1 MIVLKEGSNNKEEF
15 MNLFK
20 KNEIERDVF
29 LPPAIL
35 LGLTLVI
42 GMIAPQGFANVSTAL
57 LSFTIEKFGWLYLFL
72 TFVFLVAPFVIMIS
86 PMGSIRFGG
95 PEAKPEIDLWSWCV
109 IALCGGIATGM
120 LFWGV
125 AEPLTHYYSPPAIT
139 GLEPL
144 TPQTAIRALQLGT
157 FHWSYIPYGLFTLF
171 GIAIGY
177 ASYNR
182 KLPLRVSSAF
192 YPLLGKRIYDWPG
205 KLIDGISIL
214 TLAGGVVTTLG
225 FGTLQF
231 ASGLQY
237 LFDWTPSNLIY
248 ALIIVVLT
256 ITYTVSSYTGLKRGI
271 KYLSN
276 INSFIFFGLV
286 AFLFIFGP
294 TKFLF
299 NAMVETAGSYLT
311 NLIPCSFNADAF
323 NVSNGWSGG
332 WTIFF
337 WAWWIVYAPIIG
349 MFLARIAIGRTIRQ
363 FVIVNV
369 IIPGT
374 FMFTWFVAFGGSAIY
389 FEHFQNAGIMNV
401 IEEFGLEVSMYA
413 LLQNLPIS
421 NITIPMGIV
430 ALGISFVT
438 LADSMTSTIAVITT
452 KDTRA
457 AEPPAGIKI
466 FWGLL
471 IGGITMLCLLVS
483 GTIGTKAL
491 QTMSIAYAL
500 PIFILELG
508 ALICL
513 VMFLGKDKQEQYV
526 RGDVSEDIKTTPL
539 KVIENDDMEDDDESA
554 M

>member
-1 MIVLKEGSNNKEEF
+1 MKI
-15 MNLFK
+15 FK

-42 GMIAPQGFANVSTAL
+42 GIIAPNGFANVSTIL
-57 LSFTIEKFGWLYLFL
+57 LSFTIDKFGWLYLLL
-72 TFVFLVAPFVIMIS
+72 TFVFLIAPFVIMIS
-86 PMGSIRFGG
+86 PLGSIRFGG
-95 PEAKPEIDLWSWCV
+95 PDAKPEIDIWSWCV

-125 AEPLTHYYSPPAIT
+125 AEPLTHYYSPPAFT

-144 TPQTAIRALQLGT
+144 TPETAIRALQIGT

-177 ASYNR
+177 ASYNK

-192 YPLLGKRIYDWPG
+192 YPLLGERIFGWPG
-205 KLIDGISIL
+205 KLIDGLSIL

-237 LFDWTPSNLIY
+237 LFDWQPNNIIY

-256 ITYTVSSYTGLKRGI
+256 ITYTVSSYTGLQRGI
-271 KYLSN
+271 RYLSN
-276 INSFIFFGLV
+276 INSIIFFGLV
-286 AFLFIFGP
+286 AFLFTMGP

-299 NAMVETAGSYLT
+299 NAWVETAGSYLT
-311 NLIPCSFNADAF
+311 NLIPSSFNADAF
-323 NVSNGWSGG
+323 NVSNGWSGS
-332 WTIFF
+332 WTVFF

-369 IIPGT
+369 IVPGT
-374 FMFTWFVAFGGSAIY
+374 FMFSWFVAFGGSAIY
-389 FEHFQNAGIMNV
+389 LEHFQNAGIMGV
-401 IEEFGLEVSMYA
+401 IDKFGLEVSMYA
-413 LLQNLPIS
+413 LLQNLPIPG
-421 NITIPMGIV
+421 ITIPLGII

-438 LADSMTSTIAVITT
+438 LADSMTSTIAVMTT
-452 KDTRA
+452 KNTLA
-457 AEPPAGIKI
+457 KEPPAGIKI

-483 GTIGTKAL
+483 GTVGTQAL
-491 QTMSIAYAL
+491 QTMSIVYAL

-508 ALICL
+508 ALICM
-513 VMFLGKDKQEQYV
+513 VMSLSKDKQV
-526 RGDVSEDIKTTPL
+526 TGIDSSASLDNKSTPL
-539 KVIENDDMEDDDESA
+539 NVVKKHDDESVI
-554 M
+554 